1 MPVAKPLLAIDQG
14 TTGTTALVVSLEG
27 ETLGR
32 ATVEFPQYFPKP
44 AWVEHD
50 AAEIWSSVGRAVTS
64 ALASAKVDGTHIAA
78 IGITNQRETTLVWD
92 KKTGQPIHRAIVWQ
106 DRRTA
111 DACSALKREGKEPR
125 VRE

>member
-1 MPVAKPLLAIDQG
+1 MPPAKHLLAIDQG

-32 ATVEFPQYFPKP
+32 HTVEFPQYFPKP

-50 AAEIWSSVGRAVTS
+50 AGEIWSSVEQAVGGALRAASVKGD
-64 ALASAKVDGTHIAA
+64 ALAA

-92 KKTGQPIHRAIVWQ
+92 RKTGAPI
-106 DRRTA
+106 
-111 DACSALKREGKEPR
+111 
-125 VRE
+125 